1 MKGPG
6 LTGKEPGAEDS
17 TIPGDTGKPKQM
29 NVKPGVSQLAKTE
42 QMTDNRRLNS
52 VPRKKFQGFH
62 DVLAFHSNNRKLFL
76 LNVMAKIQRD

>member
-52 VPRKKFQGFH
+52 LPRNFFIEFD
-62 DVLAFHSNNRKLFL
+62 DVLAFYSNNRKLFL
-76 LNVMAKIQRD
+76 LNGKAKNQRD